1 MGFSVRSNALDAQST
16 LAISGIARAALSEED
31 QLEAIMAQLKPLRS
45 QTEERRLAKALQ
57 LLDVCN
63 GDVGEALMILSEVMS
78 GAAAAAIQVGDS
90 RVGGNSTLKL
100 KK

>member
-1 MGFSVRSNALDAQST
+1 M
-16 LAISGIARAALSEED
+16 AISGIARRTGLSEEA
-31 QLEAIMAQLKPLRS
+31 QLEAIMQQLKPLRS

-78 GAAAAAIQVGDS
+78 GAAAAAIQVGESRAGDS
-90 RVGGNSTLKL
+90 GTLKL
-100 KK
+100 RR